1 MICVIAYSHQFDS
14 NTDWIVSHAG
24 VQDIENVETNQ
35 SISRDGIADRNLDS
49 GWNRRTGTGFAL
61 KHFTA
66 DRIGSS
72 CNNTSMIGFMTA
84 HL

>member
-24 VQDIENVETNQ
+24 VQDIENVE
-35 SISRDGIADRNLDS
+35 IDFSRDGIADRNLDS
-49 GWNRRTGTGFAL
+49 GWNRRTTGFAL

-66 DRIGSS
+66 DELAAAL
-72 CNNTSMIGFMTA
+72 TPA
-84 HL
+84 